1 MTFCHL
7 KLQFELKSPPII
19 FQSFSGL
26 AYEEST
32 LNSNLRL
39 KKIYLVQK
47 DNLIFLNKMDEQ
59 SPYHIDKD
67 EAKIIALILLGF
79 GSFIVGVFPACINRR
94 SLLSFPLTLTGLL
107 CFGAGVLMS
116 TALVH
121 MLPEVREIFKLNNLD
136 TKFII

>member
-1 MTFCHL
+1 
-7 KLQFELKSPPII
+7 
-19 FQSFSGL
+19 
-26 AYEEST
+26 
-32 LNSNLRL
+32 
-39 KKIYLVQK
+39 
-47 DNLIFLNKMDEQ
+47 MDEQ